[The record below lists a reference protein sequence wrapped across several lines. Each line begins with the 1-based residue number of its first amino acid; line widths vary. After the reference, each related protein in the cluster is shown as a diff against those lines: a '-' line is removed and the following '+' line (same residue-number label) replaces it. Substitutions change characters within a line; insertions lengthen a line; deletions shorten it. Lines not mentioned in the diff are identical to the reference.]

1 MKATTSDHL
10 AAGDELVDLVS
21 RGVINAP
28 EVTVAS
34 QDLADAGNRAVASG
48 FRLYDESS
56 PTLGAILKE
65 RISGARSSIFFGVL
79 CSVGGVLLTL
89 LIGVQVIRGMTD
101 QVGAITGPIGH
112 QWWRVASTIFAF
124 NNGGT
129 EFVTLVAIAIF
140 GLHIERRFGPIAA
153 GAIFLASGAAG
164 AALSVAVSSYPAL
177 GANGAALGL
186 LAAWIV
192 DDRLAHAR
200 GDERGNDMLGA
211 YVIGGLLLLLPVGD
225 TDTSFFAGLGGA
237 AVGAA
242 AGAAL
247 SPLRP

>member
-1 MKATTSDHL
+1 VSEPDLFVVCKNCSSEVSPYVTECPYCGQRVRKRAPKIERGHP
-10 AAGDELVDLVS
+10 ELPRRRRARAPSLPRLR
-21 RGVINAP
+21 RGEIPGIAP
-28 EVTVAS
+28 ETRPYVTGALIVAA
-34 QDLADAGNRAVASG
+34 LAVTIARATNDVS
-48 FRLYDESS
+48 L
-56 PTLGAILKE
+56 
-65 RISGARSSIFFGVL
+65 
-79 CSVGGVLLTL
+79 
-89 LIGVQVIRGMTD
+89 D